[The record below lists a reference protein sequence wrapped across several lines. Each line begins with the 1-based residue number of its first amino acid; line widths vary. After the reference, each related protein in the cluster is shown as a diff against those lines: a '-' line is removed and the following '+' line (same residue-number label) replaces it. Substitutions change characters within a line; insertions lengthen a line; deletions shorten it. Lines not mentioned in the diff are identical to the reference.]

1 MNRSAKCQ
9 SQDRRQP
16 EITWLGRTVLERC
29 VQRNALCQKVDEVRR
44 SQKSK
49 SLTRKNCE
57 GVQRKWNVAWE
68 GGTNKE
74 DCAVPDTSL
83 RLD

>member
-1 MNRSAKCQ
+1 MSTTAKCQ

-16 EITWLGRTVLERC
+16 EITWLGRTVLELC
-29 VQRNALCQKVDEVRR
+29 VQRNALSQKVDEVRP

-57 GVQRKWNVAWE
+57 GVQKQWNVAWE
-68 GGTNKE
+68 GEQARRT
-74 DCAVPDTSL
+74 VQSQTPRL
-83 RLD
+83 RLA